1 MQTRSLKPKANQ
13 GTKPINLTEVEVMEQ
28 VRGLIT
34 MVQLRTAFLIL
45 RNEPACRE
53 EIPNFIVKALKE
65 KWDDLVERSL
75 VRFVERGVREMV
87 ARIRERRKQEAE
99 SMSSTQTNG

>member
-1 MQTRSLKPKANQ
+1 
-13 GTKPINLTEVEVMEQ
+13 MEQ